1 MTFSPEHLESLTTK
15 EDVIEYAASFG
26 IDGLN
31 KKRKIETLK
40 QNVLDAYKP
49 APSVSLFAAL
59 EAETAKEE
67 IKQLSPNSFGDNVDV
82 FLRKEK
88 VETIP
93 LSALEHWCSTHNL
106 PYDVVKVLVDLPHL
120 HHNHYSFRKS

>member
-49 APSVSLFAAL
+49 KVSLFDML

-67 IKQLSPNSFGDNVDV
+67 IKQLSPNTFGDNVEV
-82 FLRKEK
+82 FLHKEK
-88 VETIP
+88 IETISF
-93 LSALEHWCSTHNL
+93 SALEHWCSSHNL
-106 PYDVVKVLVDLPHL
+106 PFDVVKGLVDLPHL